1 MCLEEPMCKPAV
13 PRCGHAACFWC
24 VHRAM
29 DHFGASACPT
39 CRRPFE
45 HLPDVCVP
53 LHRFLARAFPVE
65 YARRLRETHEEEETK
80 ECFSPSPALDLDL
93 GALRLT
99 DKKDHHDDD
108 DDDDDAKNASP
119 LAFFDALERAPAVR
133 GADDPVLERVFL
145 CGFSDDR
152 TDGPDSEHAR
162 KHARRGHAARDPVV
176 LTCGHAAC
184 ATCVEARLDFRDDRD
199 ATFAPEAPEEP
210 DPSRRRPRRDR
221 CPVCDARVVG
231 NAPPAVCLPLRALT
245 RAFAG
250 ERRGDGEDAGG
261 PVACSDPPTARAESP
276 SRDGPPAANGTLAE
290 RFLQVT
296 GNVRPD
302 TFVHHAVGCDGCGE
316 YPIRG
321 RRFTCADC
329 SSTAMGFDLCA
340 RCYESLHAGAGT
352 KTVRGRFNQNHTGE
366 HAMREV
372 APAPTVMHFLTGMHP
387 DLTPAQILDL
397 ARRAQDE
404 PEDGEEPRDAP
415 REPREGEE
423 APREAPREPRG
434 EET

>member
-1 MCLEEPMCKPAV
+1 MCKPAV
-13 PRCGHAACFWC
+13 PRCGHAGCFWC

-99 DKKDHHDDD
+99 DKKDDDD
-108 DDDDDAKNASP
+108 SKNASP

-133 GADDPVLERVFL
+133 GADDPALERVFL
-145 CGFSDDR
+145 CGFRDDR
-152 TDGPDSEHAR
+152 ADGPDSEHAQ
-162 KHARRGHAARDPVV
+162 KHARRGHALRDPVV

-184 ATCVEARLDFRDDRD
+184 ATCAEARLDFRDDRD
-199 ATFAPEAPEEP
+199 ATSAPESPEAP

-250 ERRGDGEDAGG
+250 ESRGDGEPPDAGG
-261 PVACSDPPTARAESP
+261 PLACADPPTARAERGIP

-372 APAPTVMHFLTGMHP
+372 APAPTVMHFLTAAHP

-397 ARRAQDE
+397 VARQARSE
-404 PEDGEEPRDAP
+404 PGDSNEARGGEDDPNEARS
-415 REPREGEE
+415 EE
-423 APREAPREPRG
+423 A
-434 EET
+434 

>member
-1 MCLEEPMCKPAV
+1 MCKPAV
-13 PRCGHAACFWC
+13 EVRACVCFWC

-29 DHFGASACPT
+29 DHFCASACPT

-93 GALRLT
+93 GALQLT
-99 DKKDHHDDD
+99 DKKDHGGGGGGRRRVS
-108 DDDDDAKNASP
+108 ARV
-119 LAFFDALERAPAVR
+119 LRRARARSAVR

-152 TDGPDSEHAR
+152 TDGR
-162 KHARRGHAARDPVV
+162 TRNTRRNTRGAGAARDRWFWP
-176 LTCGHAAC
+176 AAR
-184 ATCVEARLDFRDDRD
+184 ARRALRRVW
-199 ATFAPEAPEEP
+199 TFATIAMRPSHRKRRKSRR

-221 CPVCDARVVG
+221 CPVCDARLVG
-231 NAPPAVCLPLRALT
+231 NAPPAVCLPLRAKKKT

-296 GNVRPD
+296 GDARPD
-302 TFVHHAVGCDGCGE
+302 AFAHRAVGCDGCGE

-340 RCYESLHAGAGT
+340 RCYESLHARAGT

>member
-1 MCLEEPMCKPAV
+1 M
-13 PRCGHAACFWC
+13 
-24 VHRAM
+24 
-29 DHFGASACPT
+29 
-39 CRRPFE
+39 
-45 HLPDVCVP
+45 
-53 LHRFLARAFPVE
+53 
-65 YARRLRETHEEEETK
+65 
-80 ECFSPSPALDLDL
+80 
-93 GALRLT
+93 
-99 DKKDHHDDD
+99 
-108 DDDDDAKNASP
+108 
-119 LAFFDALERAPAVR
+119 R

-162 KHARRGHAARDPVV
+162 KHARRGHALRDPVV

>member
-1 MCLEEPMCKPAV
+1 
-13 PRCGHAACFWC
+13 
-24 VHRAM
+24 
-29 DHFGASACPT
+29 
-39 CRRPFE
+39 
-45 HLPDVCVP
+45 VCVP

-99 DKKDHHDDD
+99 DKKDHDDD

>member
-29 DHFGASACPT
+29 DHFCASACPT

-99 DKKDHHDDD
+99 DKKDHD

-152 TDGPDSEHAR
+152 TDGPDSEHAQ

-176 LTCGHAAC
+176 LTRGHAAC

-199 ATFAPEAPEEP
+199 ATVAPEAPEEP

-250 ERRGDGEDAGG
+250 ERRGDGEDAGV

-296 GNVRPD
+296 GDARPD
-302 TFVHHAVGCDGCGE
+302 AFAHRAVGCDGCGE

>member
-29 DHFGASACPT
+29 DHFCASACPT

-99 DKKDHHDDD
+99 DKKDHDDDD

-152 TDGPDSEHAR
+152 TDGPDSEHAQ

-176 LTCGHAAC
+176 LTRGHAAC

-210 DPSRRRPRRDR
+210 
-221 CPVCDARVVG
+221 
-231 NAPPAVCLPLRALT
+231 
-245 RAFAG
+245 
-250 ERRGDGEDAGG
+250 EG
-261 PVACSDPPTARAESP
+261 PVATETAQRPVPRLRRAP
-276 SRDGPPAANGTLAE
+276 RRKRAARGVPPAA
-290 RFLQVT
+290 RKKKK
-296 GNVRPD
+296 R
-302 TFVHHAVGCDGCGE
+302 
-316 YPIRG
+316 
-321 RRFTCADC
+321 
-329 SSTAMGFDLCA
+329 A
-340 RCYESLHAGAGT
+340 RSPG
-352 KTVRGRFNQNHTGE
+352 
-366 HAMREV
+366 
-372 APAPTVMHFLTGMHP
+372 
-387 DLTPAQILDL
+387 
-397 ARRAQDE
+397 
-404 PEDGEEPRDAP
+404 RDAATA
-415 REPREGEE
+415 RT
-423 APREAPREPRG
+423 RG
-434 EET
+434 FP

>member
-1 MCLEEPMCKPAV
+1 
-13 PRCGHAACFWC
+13 
-24 VHRAM
+24 
-29 DHFGASACPT
+29 
-39 CRRPFE
+39 
-45 HLPDVCVP
+45 VCVP
-53 LHRFLARAFPVE
+53 LHRFLARAVPVE

-99 DKKDHHDDD
+99 DKKNHDD

-199 ATFAPEAPEEP
+199 ATVAPEAPEEP